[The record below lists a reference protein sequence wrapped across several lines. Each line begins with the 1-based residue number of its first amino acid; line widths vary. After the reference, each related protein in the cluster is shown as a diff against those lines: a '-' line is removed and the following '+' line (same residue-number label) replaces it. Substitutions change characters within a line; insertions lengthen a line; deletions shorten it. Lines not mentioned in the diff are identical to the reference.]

1 MKPVGFSATPN
12 LVLRL
17 PMWRSRL
24 MLFILFFLFMLLLA
38 RAFWIQGPGNAFY
51 EAKAVRGTQRELE
64 LPASRGKILD
74 RNGQVIATSLEAKSV
89 IAYNDTVPDDLSAEK
104 IRKLAQ
110 LLQIGEADLRKK
122 LKEERKQVFL
132 KRQVDPE
139 IAQQIK
145 RLEIP
150 GIGLNNEY
158 RRFYPE
164 GEAMA
169 HVVGFTNV
177 EDRGQEGMEL
187 SHEAELAGHPGQRR
201 VVVDRLGRV
210 VEDVAITQLP
220 RNGKDLQLSID
231 SKIQYL
237 AYNAVK
243 NAVEEHHAKAGGAVV
258 LDTQTGEIL
267 ALANWP
273 SYNPNDRSKLNG
285 EQLRNRV
292 LTDTFEPGST
302 MKPFTVSIALEK
314 GAVTPNTPMAI
325 GASYLIGPKPIT
337 DTHPY
342 GVLTVAQIIQKSSN
356 IGTAKLAMQMQSKE
370 MWDMYTA
377 VGFGQAPKIGF
388 PGAVAGTLHPYKKW
402 MPTDQARIAF
412 GYGIAAS
419 LFQVAHAYTIFARDG
434 ELVPLTIE
442 RSPEFKQGTRVIS
455 AKTAIEMRSM
465 LESVTEPGG
474 TAVKAHSDGF
484 RVGGKTGTAH
494 KVSGKGYSSN
504 KYRAYFSGIAPI
516 SAPRIVV
523 AVMIDEPTGGSHY
536 GGDVAAPVFS
546 TIVSETLQ
554 TMNIVPDTNVKQM
567 VMRDEVAPT
576 EAHGDNLLQ
585 IHKVVLKR

>member
-1 MKPVGFSATPN
+1 MRRVGFSTTPN

-24 MLFILFFLFMLLLA
+24 MLFLLFFVFMMLLL
-38 RAFWIQGPGNAFY
+38 RAFWIQGPGNEFY
-51 EAKAVRGTQRELE
+51 EAKGVRGTQRELE

-89 IAYNDTVPDDLSAEK
+89 IAYNDTVPDDLSADK
-104 IRKLAQ
+104 VKKLAS
-110 LLQIGEADLRKK
+110 LLKMSEAELRKK

-132 KRQVDPE
+132 KRQVEPA

-145 RLEIP
+145 QLEIP

-187 SHEAELAGHPGQRR
+187 SREKELAGHPGQRR

-210 VEDVAITQLP
+210 VEEMAILQLP
-220 RNGKDLQLSID
+220 QNGKDLNLSID

-243 NAVEEHHAKAGGAVV
+243 DAVEKHHAKAGGAVV

-267 ALANWP
+267 ALANYP
-273 SYNPNDRSKLNG
+273 SYNPNDRKYLTG

-302 MKPFTVSIALEK
+302 MKPLTVSIALEK
-314 GAVTPNTPMAI
+314 GVVKPETNMVI
-325 GASYLIGPKPIT
+325 GAKYLIGPKPIT

-342 GVLTVAQIIQKSSN
+342 GNLTVGEIIQKSSN
-356 IGTAKLAMQMQSKE
+356 IGTAKIAMNNLSPEE
-370 MWDMYTA
+370 MWDFYTA
-377 VGFGQAPKIGF
+377 VGFGQSPKIGF
-388 PGAVAGTLHPYKKW
+388 PGAVAGTVHPFKKW

-412 GYGIAAS
+412 GYGISAS
-419 LFQVAHAYTIFARDG
+419 LFQVAQAYTVFARDG

-442 RSPEFKQGTRVIS
+442 RSPNFKPGTRVLS
-455 AKTAIEMRSM
+455 AKTAIEMRTM
-465 LESVTEPGG
+465 LETVTEPGG
-474 TAVKAHSDGF
+474 TAIKAQAEGF

-494 KVSGKGYSSN
+494 KLVGKGYGN
-504 KYRAYFSGIAPI
+504 KYRAYFAGLAPI

-523 AVMIDEPTGGSHY
+523 AVMIDEPTVGGHY
-536 GGDVAAPVFS
+536 GGEVAAPVFS
-546 TIVSETLQ
+546 TIVSETLN
-554 TMNIVPDTNVKQM
+554 TLNVLPDNKVKQM
-567 VMRDEVAPT
+567 V
-576 EAHGDNLLQ
+576 LQ
-585 IHKVVLKR
+585 DRSPEETRTANVQTQQVVLKR

>member
-1 MKPVGFSATPN
+1 MRPVGFSTTPN

-24 MLFILFFLFMLLLA
+24 MLFLLFFVFMLLLI

-51 EAKAVRGTQRELE
+51 EAKGVRGTQRELE

-89 IAYNDTVPDDLSAEK
+89 IAYNDTVPDDLAADK
-104 IRKLAQ
+104 VRKLAS
-110 LLQIGEADLRKK
+110 LLQMSEADLRKK

-139 IAQQIK
+139 VAQQIK
-145 RLEIP
+145 QLEIP

-187 SHEAELAGHPGQRR
+187 SREKDLAGHAGQRR
-201 VVVDRLGRV
+201 VVIDRLGRV
-210 VEDVAITQLP
+210 VEEIGIEQLP
-220 RNGKDLQLSID
+220 QNGKDLQLSVD
-231 SKIQYL
+231 SKIQYI

-243 NAVEEHHAKAGGAVV
+243 SAVEDHHAKAGGAVV

-267 ALANWP
+267 ALANYP
-273 SYNPNDRSKLNG
+273 SYNPNDRRNLNG

-292 LTDTFEPGST
+292 LTDMFEPGST
-302 MKPFTVSIALEK
+302 IKPFTVSAALEK
-314 GAVTPNTPMAI
+314 GVINPNTVLPI
-325 GASYLIGPKPIT
+325 GSSYLVGKKPIT
-337 DTHPY
+337 DTHPN
-342 GVLTVAQIIQKSSN
+342 GSLSVAQIIQKSSN
-356 IGTAKLAMQMQSKE
+356 IGAAKIAMNYLSPEE
-370 MWDMYTA
+370 MWDMYSA

-388 PGAVAGTLHPYKKW
+388 PGAVRGTLHPYKKW
-402 MPTDQARIAF
+402 VASDQARIAF
-412 GYGIAAS
+412 GYGLSGS
-419 LFQVAHAYTIFARDG
+419 LFQVARAYTIFARDG

-442 RSPEFKQGTRVIS
+442 RSPDFKPGTRVIS
-455 AKTAIEMRSM
+455 AKTAQEMRQM
-465 LESVTEPGG
+465 LETVTQPGG
-474 TAVKAHSDGF
+474 TAVKAQADGY

-494 KVSGKGYSSN
+494 KLVGKGYGN
-504 KYRAYFSGIAPI
+504 KYLAYFAGIAPI
-516 SAPRIVV
+516 SSPRISV
-523 AVMIDEPTGGSHY
+523 AVMIDEPTGGSYY

-546 TIVSETLQ
+546 TIVSETLR
-554 TMNIVPDTNVKQM
+554 TLNVLPDSSVKQATL
-567 VMRDEVAPT
+567 VDTGAADTPVAS
-576 EAHGDNLLQ
+576 AK
-585 IHKVVLKR
+585 IHHVVSKK

>member
-1 MKPVGFSATPN
+1 MRPVGFSTTPN

-24 MLFILFFLFMLLLA
+24 MLFLLFFVFMMLLL

-51 EAKAVRGTQRELE
+51 EAKGVRGTQRELE

-89 IAYNDTVPDDLSAEK
+89 IAYNDTVPDDLAADK
-104 IRKLAQ
+104 VQKLAS
-110 LLQIGEADLRKK
+110 LLQISEVELRKK

-132 KRQVDPE
+132 KRQVNPDV
-139 IAQQIK
+139 AQQIK
-145 RLEIP
+145 QLEIP
-150 GIGLNNEY
+150 GIDLNNEY

-177 EDRGQEGMEL
+177 NDKGQEGMEL
-187 SHEAELAGHPGQRR
+187 SREKDLAAHPGQRR

-210 VEDVAITQLP
+210 VEDVAIEQLP
-220 RNGKDLQLSID
+220 QNGKDLQLSID
-231 SKIQYL
+231 SKIQFL

-243 NAVEEHHAKAGGAVV
+243 SAVEEHHAKAGGAVV

-267 ALANWP
+267 ALANYP
-273 SYNPNDRSKLNG
+273 SYNPNDRRNLSG

-302 MKPFTVSIALEK
+302 IKPFTISIALEK
-314 GAVTPNTPMAI
+314 GAVAPNTNMVI
-325 GASYLIGPKPIT
+325 GAKYLVGPKPIT

-342 GVLTVAQIIQKSSN
+342 TNLTVAEVIQKSSN
-356 IGTAKLAMQMQSKE
+356 IGTAKIAMNNLSSEE
-370 MWDMYTA
+370 MWDFYTA
-377 VGFGQAPKIGF
+377 VGLGQSPSIGF
-388 PGAVAGTLHPYKKW
+388 PGAVAGTVHPFKKW

-412 GYGIAAS
+412 GYGISAS
-419 LFQVAHAYTIFARDG
+419 LFQVARAYTVFARDG

-442 RSPEFKQGTRVIS
+442 RSPEFKPGTRVLS
-455 AKTAIEMRSM
+455 AKTAIEMREM
-465 LESVTEPGG
+465 LETVTQPGG
-474 TAVKAHSDGF
+474 TAVKAQADGY

-494 KVSGKGYSSN
+494 KLVGKGYGNS
-504 KYRAYFSGIAPI
+504 YRAYFAGLAPI

-546 TIVSETLQ
+546 TIVGETLR
-554 TMNIVPDTNVKQM
+554 TLNVLPDSKVKQM
-567 VMRDEVAPT
+567 ALEERSPT
-576 EAHGDNLLQ
+576 EIRTANAQTQHMA
-585 IHKVVLKR
+585 LKR

>member
-1 MKPVGFSATPN
+1 MRPVGFSTTPN

-24 MLFILFFLFMLLLA
+24 MLFLLFFVFMLLLI

-51 EAKAVRGTQRELE
+51 EAKGVRGTQRELE

-104 IRKLAQ
+104 VKALAN
-110 LLQIGEADLRKK
+110 LLQISETELRKK
-122 LKEERKQVFL
+122 LKEERKQIFL
-132 KRQVDPE
+132 KRQVDPVV
-139 IAQQIK
+139 AQKIK
-145 RLEIP
+145 QLEIP

-187 SHEAELAGHPGQRR
+187 SREKELAGHPGQRR

-210 VEDVAITQLP
+210 VEEMAILQLP
-220 RNGKDLQLSID
+220 QNGKDLSLSID
-231 SKIQYL
+231 SKIQFL

-243 NAVEEHHAKAGGAVV
+243 SAVEKHQAKAGGAVV

-267 ALANWP
+267 ALANYP
-273 SYNPNDRSKLNG
+273 SYNPNDRKYLTG
-285 EQLRNRV
+285 EQLRNRI

-302 MKPFTVSIALEK
+302 MKPFTVSLALEK
-314 GAVTPNTPMAI
+314 GQVQPNTQMVI
-325 GASYLIGPKPIT
+325 GAQYLIGPKPIT
-337 DTHPY
+337 DAHPY
-342 GVLTVAQIIQKSSN
+342 STLTVAQIIQKSSN
-356 IGTAKLAMQMQSKE
+356 IGTAKLAMNTSPQE
-370 MWDMYTA
+370 MWDLYTA
-377 VGFGQAPKIGF
+377 AGFGQAPKIGF

-402 MPTDQARIAF
+402 VPSDQARIAF
-412 GYGIAAS
+412 GYGISSS
-419 LFQVAHAYTIFARDG
+419 LFQLARAYTIFARDG

-442 RSPEFKQGTRVIS
+442 RSPEFKPGTPVIS

-465 LESVTEPGG
+465 LETVTEPGG
-474 TAVKAHSDGF
+474 TALKAQAEGF

-494 KVSGKGYSSN
+494 KLVGKGYGN
-504 KYRAYFSGIAPI
+504 KYRAYFAGLAPI

-523 AVMIDEPTGGSHY
+523 AVMIDEPTKGGHY
-536 GGDVAAPVFS
+536 GGEVAAPVFS
-546 TIVSETLQ
+546 TIVSETLH
-554 TMNIVPDTNVKQM
+554 TLNVLPDAKVKQM
-567 VMRDEVAPT
+567 V
-576 EAHGDNLLQ
+576 LQ
-585 IHKVVLKR
+585 DKTPEEIRTANAQAQHVILKR

>member
-1 MKPVGFSATPN
+1 
-12 LVLRL
+12 
-17 PMWRSRL
+17 L
-24 MLFILFFLFMLLLA
+24 MLFLLFFVFMLLLI

-51 EAKAVRGTQRELE
+51 EAKGVRGTQRELE

-104 IRKLAQ
+104 VKALAN
-110 LLQIGEADLRKK
+110 LLQISEAELRKK
-122 LKEERKQVFL
+122 LKEERKQIFL
-132 KRQVDPE
+132 KRQVDPAV
-139 IAQQIK
+139 AQKIK
-145 RLEIP
+145 QLEIP

-187 SHEAELAGHPGQRR
+187 SREKELAGHPGQRR

-210 VEDVAITQLP
+210 VEEMAILQLP
-220 RNGKDLQLSID
+220 QNGKDLSLSID

-243 NAVEEHHAKAGGAVV
+243 SAVEKHQAKAGGAVV

-267 ALANWP
+267 ALANYP
-273 SYNPNDRSKLNG
+273 SYNPNDRKYLTG

-302 MKPFTVSIALEK
+302 MKPFTVSLALEK
-314 GAVTPNTPMAI
+314 GQVQPNTQMVI
-325 GASYLIGPKPIT
+325 GAKYLIGPKPIT

-342 GVLTVAQIIQKSSN
+342 GTLTVAQVIQKSSN
-356 IGTAKLAMQMQSKE
+356 IGTAKLAMNTSPQE
-370 MWDMYTA
+370 LWDLYTA
-377 VGFGQAPKIGF
+377 AGFGQAPKIGF

-402 MPTDQARIAF
+402 VPSDQARIAF
-412 GYGIAAS
+412 GYGISSS
-419 LFQVAHAYTIFARDG
+419 LFQLARAYTIFARDG

-442 RSPEFKQGTRVIS
+442 RSPEFKPGTPVIS

-465 LESVTEPGG
+465 LETVTEPGG
-474 TAVKAHSDGF
+474 TALKAQAEGF

-494 KVSGKGYSSN
+494 KLVGKGYGN
-504 KYRAYFSGIAPI
+504 KYRAYFAGLAPI

-523 AVMIDEPTGGSHY
+523 AVMIDEPTKGGHY
-536 GGDVAAPVFS
+536 GGEVAAPVFS
-546 TIVSETLQ
+546 TIVSETLH
-554 TMNIVPDTNVKQM
+554 TLNVLPDAKVRQM
-567 VMRDEVAPT
+567 VLQDKAPEEIRAANVQT
-576 EAHGDNLLQ
+576 QH
-585 IHKVVLKR
+585 VVLKR

>member
-1 MKPVGFSATPN
+1 MRTVGFSTTPN

-24 MLFILFFLFMLLLA
+24 MLFLLFVVFTLLLI

-89 IAYNDTVPDDLSAEK
+89 IAYNDTVPDDLVAEK
-104 IRKLAQ
+104 VQKLAS
-110 LLQIGEADLRKK
+110 LLQMSEYDLRKK

-132 KRQVDPE
+132 KRQVNPDV
-139 IAQQIK
+139 AQQIK
-145 RLEIP
+145 KLEIP

-187 SHEAELAGHPGQRR
+187 SREKDLAGHPGQRR

-210 VEDVAITQLP
+210 VEDVAIEQFP
-220 RNGKDLQLSID
+220 QNGKDLQLSID

-243 NAVEEHHAKAGGAVV
+243 SAVLEHHAKAGGAVV

-267 ALANWP
+267 ALANYP
-273 SYNPNDRSKLNG
+273 SYNPNDRRNLSG

-302 MKPFTVSIALEK
+302 IKPLTISAALEK
-314 GAVTPNTPMAI
+314 GAVTPNTNMVI
-325 GASYLIGPKPIT
+325 GAKYLVGPKPIT

-342 GVLTVAQIIQKSSN
+342 SNLSVAEIIQKSSN
-356 IGTAKLAMQMQSKE
+356 IGTAKIAMNYLSSEE
-370 MWDMYTA
+370 MWEMYTA
-377 VGFGQAPKIGF
+377 VGFGQSPKIGF
-388 PGAVAGTLHPYKKW
+388 PGAVAGTVHPFKKW

-412 GYGIAAS
+412 GYGISAS
-419 LFQVAHAYTIFARDG
+419 LFQVARAYTIFARDG
-434 ELVPLTIE
+434 DLVPLTIE
-442 RSPEFKQGTRVIS
+442 RSPEFKSGTKVIS
-455 AKTAIEMRSM
+455 AKTATEMRSM
-465 LESVTEPGG
+465 LETVTEPGG
-474 TAVKAHSDGF
+474 TAVKAQADGY

-494 KVSGKGYSSN
+494 KLVGKGYGNS
-504 KYRAYFSGIAPI
+504 YRAYFAGIAPI

-546 TIVSETLQ
+546 TIVSETLR
-554 TMNIVPDTNVKQM
+554 TLNVIPDTKIKQM
-567 VMRDEVAPT
+567 V
-576 EAHGDNLLQ
+576 LQ
-585 IHKVVLKR
+585 DQPSADMHIAGRHAQPMVLKR

>member
-1 MKPVGFSATPN
+1 MRPVGFSTTPN

-24 MLFILFFLFMLLLA
+24 MLFLLFFVFMLLLL

-51 EAKAVRGTQRELE
+51 EAKGVRGTQRELE

-74 RNGQVIATSLEAKSV
+74 RNGQVIATSLEAKSI
-89 IAYNDTVPDDLSAEK
+89 IAYNDTVPDDLAADK
-104 IRKLAQ
+104 IHKLAN
-110 LLQIGEADLRKK
+110 LLQISEAELRKK
-122 LKEERKQVFL
+122 LKDERKQIFL

-139 IAQQIK
+139 VAQQIK
-145 RLEIP
+145 QLEIP
-150 GIGLNNEY
+150 GIGQNNEY

-177 EDRGQEGMEL
+177 NDKGQEGMEL
-187 SHEAELAGHPGQRR
+187 SREKDLAAHPGQRR

-210 VEDVAITQLP
+210 VEDVAIEQLP
-220 RNGKDLQLSID
+220 QNGKDLQLSID
-231 SKIQYL
+231 SKIQFL

-243 NAVEEHHAKAGGAVV
+243 NAVEQHHAKAGGAVV

-267 ALANWP
+267 ALANYP
-273 SYNPNDRSKLNG
+273 SYNPNDRKNLSG

-302 MKPFTVSIALEK
+302 MKPLTVSIALEK
-314 GAVTPNTPMAI
+314 GSVTPNQNMAI
-325 GASYLIGPKPIT
+325 GASYLVGPKPIT

-342 GVLTVAQIIQKSSN
+342 GNLTVAQVIQKSSN
-356 IGTAKLAMQMQSKE
+356 IGTAKIAMNNLSPEE
-370 MWDMYTA
+370 MWDFYTA
-377 VGFGQAPKIGF
+377 VGLGQSPKIGF
-388 PGAVAGTLHPYKKW
+388 PGAVAGTVHPFKKW

-412 GYGIAAS
+412 GYGISAS
-419 LFQVAHAYTIFARDG
+419 LFQVARAYTVFARDG

-442 RSPEFKQGTRVIS
+442 RSPEAKPGTRVLS
-455 AKTAIEMRSM
+455 AKTAIEMREM
-465 LESVTEPGG
+465 LETVTEPGG
-474 TAVKAHSDGF
+474 TAIKAQAEGY

-494 KVSGKGYSSN
+494 KLVGKGYGN
-504 KYRAYFSGIAPI
+504 KYRAYFVGLAPI
-516 SAPRIVV
+516 STPRIVV

-546 TIVSETLQ
+546 TIVGETLR
-554 TMNIVPDTNVKQM
+554 TLSVLPDSKVKQM
-567 VMRDEVAPT
+567 AGDEKKPVEVRA
-576 EAHGDNLLQ
+576 AHVQ
-585 IHKVVLKR
+585 TQHAVLKR

>member
-1 MKPVGFSATPN
+1 MRPVGFSTTPN

-24 MLFILFFLFMLLLA
+24 MLFLLFFVFMLLLL

-74 RNGQVIATSLEAKSV
+74 RNGNVIATSLEAKSV

-104 IRKLAQ
+104 IRQLAS
-110 LLQIGEADLRKK
+110 LLQMNESDLRRK

-132 KRQVDPE
+132 KRQVDPAV
-139 IAQQIK
+139 AQQIK
-145 RLEIP
+145 QLEIP

-187 SHEAELAGHPGQRR
+187 SHEKELAAHPGQRR
-201 VVVDRLGRV
+201 VVVDRLGRI
-210 VEDVAITQLP
+210 VEDVAIEQEP
-220 RNGKDLQLSID
+220 QNGKDLQLSID

-267 ALANWP
+267 ALANYP
-273 SYNPNDRSKLNG
+273 SYNPNDRRNLTG

-302 MKPFTVSIALEK
+302 MKPFTISTALEK
-314 GAVTPNTPMAI
+314 GAITPNTNMVI

-342 GVLTVAQIIQKSSN
+342 GNLTVSQVIQKSSN
-356 IGTAKLAMQMQSKE
+356 IGTAKIAMNNLSPEE
-370 MWDMYTA
+370 MWNMYSA

-388 PGAVAGTLHPYKKW
+388 PGSVSGTLHPYQKW
-402 MPTDQARIAF
+402 GASDQARIAF
-412 GYGIAAS
+412 GYGISAS
-419 LFQVAHAYTIFARDG
+419 LFQVARAYTIFARDG

-442 RSPEFKQGTRVIS
+442 RSPEFKPGVRVIS

-465 LESVTEPGG
+465 LETVTEPGG
-474 TAVKAHSDGF
+474 TAVKAQADGY

-494 KVSGKGYSSN
+494 KLVGKGYGNS
-504 KYRAYFSGIAPI
+504 YRAYFSGIAPI

-546 TIVSETLQ
+546 TIVSETLR
-554 TMNIVPDTNVKQM
+554 TLNVLPDANIKQM
-567 VMRDEVAPT
+567 VSDDVKRSPENQVTGLKA
-576 EAHGDNLLQ
+576 Q
-585 IHKVVLKR
+585 QVVLKR

>member
-1 MKPVGFSATPN
+1 MRPVRFSTTPN

-24 MLFILFFLFMLLLA
+24 MLFLLFFVFMLLLL
-38 RAFWIQGPGNAFY
+38 RAFWIQGPGNEFY
-51 EAKAVRGTQRELE
+51 EAKGVRGTQRELE

-89 IAYNDTVPDDLSAEK
+89 IAYNDTVPDDLSADK
-104 IRKLAQ
+104 VKKLAS
-110 LLQIGEADLRKK
+110 LLKMSEAELRKK

-132 KRQVDPE
+132 KRQVEPA

-145 RLEIP
+145 QLEIP

-187 SHEAELAGHPGQRR
+187 SREKELAGHPGQRR

-210 VEDVAITQLP
+210 VEEMAILQLP
-220 RNGKDLQLSID
+220 QNGKDLNLSID

-243 NAVEEHHAKAGGAVV
+243 DAVEKHHAKAGGAVV

-267 ALANWP
+267 ALANYP
-273 SYNPNDRSKLNG
+273 SYNPNDRKNLTG

-302 MKPFTVSIALEK
+302 MKPLTVAIALEK
-314 GAVTPNTPMAI
+314 GSVKPETNMVI
-325 GASYLIGPKPIT
+325 GAKYLVGPKPIT

-342 GVLTVAQIIQKSSN
+342 GNLTVSEIIQKSSN
-356 IGTAKLAMQMQSKE
+356 IGTAKIAMNSLSSEE
-370 MWDMYTA
+370 MWDFYTA
-377 VGFGQAPKIGF
+377 VGLGQTPKIGF
-388 PGAVAGTLHPYKKW
+388 PGAVGGTVHPFKKW

-412 GYGIAAS
+412 GYGISVS
-419 LFQVAHAYTIFARDG
+419 LFQVARAYTVFARDG

-442 RSPEFKQGTRVIS
+442 RSPNFKPGTRVLS
-455 AKTAIEMRSM
+455 AKTAIEMRTM
-465 LESVTEPGG
+465 LETVTEPGG
-474 TAVKAHSDGF
+474 TAIKAQAEGF

-494 KVSGKGYSSN
+494 KLVGKGYGN
-504 KYRAYFSGIAPI
+504 KYRAYFAGLAPI

-523 AVMIDEPTGGSHY
+523 AVMIDEPTNGSHY

-546 TIVSETLQ
+546 TIVSETLN
-554 TMNIVPDTNVKQM
+554 TLNVLPDNKVKQM
-567 VMRDEVAPT
+567 VLQDKSPEEIRTA
-576 EAHGDNLLQ
+576 NLQ
-585 IHKVVLKR
+585 TQQVILKR

>member
-1 MKPVGFSATPN
+1 
-12 LVLRL
+12 
-17 PMWRSRL
+17 
-24 MLFILFFLFMLLLA
+24 MLFLLFFVFMLLLI

-51 EAKAVRGTQRELE
+51 EAKGVRGTQRELE

-104 IRKLAQ
+104 VKALAN
-110 LLQIGEADLRKK
+110 LLQISEAELRKK
-122 LKEERKQVFL
+122 LKEERKQIFL
-132 KRQVDPE
+132 KRQVDPAV
-139 IAQQIK
+139 AQKIK
-145 RLEIP
+145 QLEIP

-187 SHEAELAGHPGQRR
+187 SREKELAGHPGQRR

-210 VEDVAITQLP
+210 VEEMAILQLP
-220 RNGKDLQLSID
+220 QNGKDLSLSID
-231 SKIQYL
+231 SKIQFL

-243 NAVEEHHAKAGGAVV
+243 SAVEKHQAKAGGAVV

-267 ALANWP
+267 ALANYP
-273 SYNPNDRSKLNG
+273 SYNPNDRKYLTG

-302 MKPFTVSIALEK
+302 MKPFTVSLALEK
-314 GAVTPNTPMAI
+314 GQVQPNTQMVI
-325 GASYLIGPKPIT
+325 GAKYLIGPKPIT
-337 DTHPY
+337 DTHTY
-342 GVLTVAQIIQKSSN
+342 GTLTVAQVIQKSSN
-356 IGTAKLAMQMQSKE
+356 IGTAKLAMNTSPQE
-370 MWDMYTA
+370 MWDLYTA
-377 VGFGQAPKIGF
+377 AGFGQAPKIGF

-402 MPTDQARIAF
+402 VPSDQARIAF
-412 GYGIAAS
+412 GYGISSS
-419 LFQVAHAYTIFARDG
+419 LFQLARAYTIFARDG

-442 RSPEFKQGTRVIS
+442 RSPEFKLGTPVIS

-465 LESVTEPGG
+465 LETVTEPGG
-474 TAVKAHSDGF
+474 TALKAQAEGF
-484 RVGGKTGTAH
+484 RVGGKTGTSH
-494 KVSGKGYSSN
+494 KLVGKVYGN
-504 KYRAYFSGIAPI
+504 KYRAYFAGLAPI

-523 AVMIDEPTGGSHY
+523 AVMIDEPTKGGHY
-536 GGDVAAPVFS
+536 GGEVAAPVFS
-546 TIVSETLQ
+546 TIVSETLH
-554 TMNIVPDTNVKQM
+554 TLNVLPDAKVKQM
-567 VMRDEVAPT
+567 V
-576 EAHGDNLLQ
+576 LQ
-585 IHKVVLKR
+585 DKTPEEIRTANVQAQHAVLKR

>member
-1 MKPVGFSATPN
+1 MRTVGFSTTPN

-24 MLFILFFLFMLLLA
+24 MLFLLFFVFMLLLL

-51 EAKAVRGTQRELE
+51 EAKGVRGTQRELE

-89 IAYNDTVPDDLSAEK
+89 IAYNDTVPDDLAADK
-104 IRKLAQ
+104 VKKLAG
-110 LLQIGEADLRKK
+110 LLQISEAELRKK
-122 LKEERKQVFL
+122 LKDDRKQVFL

-139 IAQQIK
+139 IALQIK
-145 RLEIP
+145 QLEIP

-177 EDRGQEGMEL
+177 EDKGQEGMEL
-187 SHEAELAGHPGQRR
+187 SRERELAAHPGQRR
-201 VVVDRLGRV
+201 VVIDRLGRV
-210 VEDVAITQLP
+210 VEDIAIEQLP
-220 RNGKDLQLSID
+220 QNGKDLQLSID

-243 NAVEEHHAKAGGAVV
+243 SAVEQHHAKAGGAVV

-267 ALANWP
+267 ALANYP
-273 SYNPNDRSKLNG
+273 SYNPNDRRNLSG

-302 MKPFTVSIALEK
+302 MKPLTISIALEK
-314 GAVTPNTPMAI
+314 GVVKPNTNMVI
-325 GASYLIGPKPIT
+325 GAKYLVGPKPIT
-337 DTHPY
+337 DSHPFAN
-342 GVLTVAQIIQKSSN
+342 LTVSQVIQKSSN
-356 IGTAKLAMQMQSKE
+356 IGTAKIALNNLSAEE
-370 MWDMYTA
+370 MWDFYTS
-377 VGFGQAPKIGF
+377 VGLGQAPKIGF
-388 PGAVAGTLHPYKKW
+388 PGAVAGTVHPFKKW
-402 MPTDQARIAF
+402 VPTDQARIAF
-412 GYGIAAS
+412 GYGISAS
-419 LFQVAHAYTIFARDG
+419 LFQVARAYTIFARDG
-434 ELVPLTIE
+434 ELIPLTIE
-442 RSPEFKQGTRVIS
+442 RSPGVKNGTQVLS
-455 AKTAIEMRSM
+455 AKTAIEMREM
-465 LESVTEPGG
+465 METVTETGG
-474 TAVKAHSDGF
+474 TAVKAQTEGY

-494 KVSGKGYSSN
+494 KLVGKGYGNS
-504 KYRAYFSGIAPI
+504 YRAYFAGLAPI

-546 TIVSETLQ
+546 TIVGETLRAL
-554 TMNIVPDTNVKQM
+554 NVAPDTRPNLMALDDKSSTEVRTANVQ
-567 VMRDEVAPT
+567 T
-576 EAHGDNLLQ
+576 QH
-585 IHKVVLKR
+585 VVLKR

>member
-1 MKPVGFSATPN
+1 MRPVGFSTSPN

-17 PMWRSRL
+17 PMWRSRM
-24 MLFILFFLFMLLLA
+24 MLFLLFFVFMLLLI

-51 EAKAVRGTQRELE
+51 EAKGVRGTQRELE

-104 IRKLAQ
+104 VKSLAN
-110 LLQIGEADLRKK
+110 LLQISESELRKK
-122 LKEERKQVFL
+122 LKEERKQIFL

-139 IAQQIK
+139 VAQKIK
-145 RLEIP
+145 QLEIP

-187 SHEAELAGHPGQRR
+187 SREKELAGHPGQRR

-210 VEDVAITQLP
+210 VEEMAILQLP
-220 RNGKDLQLSID
+220 QNGKDLNLSID
-231 SKIQYL
+231 SKIQFL

-243 NAVEEHHAKAGGAVV
+243 NAVEQHHAKAGGAVV

-267 ALANWP
+267 ALANYP
-273 SYNPNDRSKLNG
+273 SYNPNDRKYLTG

-292 LTDTFEPGST
+292 LTDSFEPGST
-302 MKPFTVSIALEK
+302 MKPFTVSLALEK
-314 GAVTPNTPMAI
+314 GQVQPNTQMVI
-325 GASYLIGPKPIT
+325 GAKYLIGPKPIT

-356 IGTAKLAMQMQSKE
+356 IGTAKLAMNTSPQE
-370 MWDMYTA
+370 MWDLYTA
-377 VGFGQAPKIGF
+377 AGFGQAPKIGF
-388 PGAVAGTLHPYKKW
+388 PGAVSGTLHPYKKW
-402 MPTDQARIAF
+402 VPSDQARIAF
-412 GYGIAAS
+412 GYGVSTS
-419 LFQVAHAYTIFARDG
+419 LFQLARAYTIFARDG

-442 RSPEFKQGTRVIS
+442 RSPEFKPGTSVIS
-455 AKTAIEMRSM
+455 AKTAIEMRGM
-465 LESVTEPGG
+465 LETVTEPGG
-474 TAVKAHSDGF
+474 TAIKAQAEGF

-494 KVSGKGYSSN
+494 KLVGKGYGN
-504 KYRAYFSGIAPI
+504 KYRAYFAGLAPI

-546 TIVSETLQ
+546 TIVSETLH
-554 TMNIVPDTNVKQM
+554 TLNVLPDAKVKQM
-567 VMRDEVAPT
+567 VLHDKTPEEIRTANVQT
-576 EAHGDNLLQ
+576 QH
-585 IHKVVLKR
+585 VVLKR

>member
-1 MKPVGFSATPN
+1 MRPVGFSTSPN

-24 MLFILFFLFMLLLA
+24 MLFLLFFVFMLLLI

-51 EAKAVRGTQRELE
+51 EAKGVRGTQRELE

-104 IRKLAQ
+104 VKSLAN
-110 LLQIGEADLRKK
+110 LLQISESELRKK
-122 LKEERKQVFL
+122 LKEERKQIFL
-132 KRQVDPE
+132 KPQVDPAV
-139 IAQQIK
+139 AQQIK
-145 RLEIP
+145 QLEIP

-177 EDRGQEGMEL
+177 NDKGQEGMEL
-187 SHEAELAGHPGQRR
+187 SREKELAGHPGQRR

-210 VEDVAITQLP
+210 VEEMAILQLP
-220 RNGKDLQLSID
+220 QNGKDLNLSID
-231 SKIQYL
+231 SKIQFL

-243 NAVEEHHAKAGGAVV
+243 NAVEQHHAKAGGAVV

-267 ALANWP
+267 ALANYP
-273 SYNPNDRSKLNG
+273 SYNPNDRKYLTG

-302 MKPFTVSIALEK
+302 MKPFTVSLALEK
-314 GAVTPNTPMAI
+314 GQVQPNTQMVI
-325 GASYLIGPKPIT
+325 GAKYLIGPKPIT

-356 IGTAKLAMQMQSKE
+356 IGTAKLAMNTSPQE
-370 MWDMYTA
+370 MWELYTA
-377 VGFGQAPKIGF
+377 AGFGQVPKIGF
-388 PGAVAGTLHPYKKW
+388 PGAVSGTLHPYKKW
-402 MPTDQARIAF
+402 VPSDQARIAF
-412 GYGIAAS
+412 GYGISAS
-419 LFQVAHAYTIFARDG
+419 LFQLARAYTIFARDG

-442 RSPEFKQGTRVIS
+442 RSPEVKAGTPVIS

-465 LESVTEPGG
+465 LETVTEPGG
-474 TAVKAHSDGF
+474 TAIKAQAEGF

-494 KVSGKGYSSN
+494 KLVGKGYGN
-504 KYRAYFSGIAPI
+504 KYRAYFAGLAPI

-546 TIVSETLQ
+546 TIVSETLH
-554 TMNIVPDTNVKQM
+554 TLNVLPDSKVKQM
-567 VMRDEVAPT
+567 VLQDKTPEEVRTANVQT
-576 EAHGDNLLQ
+576 QH
-585 IHKVVLKR
+585 VVLKR

>member
-1 MKPVGFSATPN
+1 MRPVGFSTTPN

-24 MLFILFFLFMLLLA
+24 MLFLLFFVFMLLLI

-51 EAKAVRGTQRELE
+51 EAKGVRGTQRELE

-74 RNGQVIATSLEAKSV
+74 RNGPVIATSLEAKSV
-89 IAYNDTVPDDLSAEK
+89 IAYNDTVPDDLSPEK
-104 IRKLAQ
+104 VKALAN
-110 LLQIGEADLRKK
+110 LLQISETELRKK
-122 LKEERKQVFL
+122 LKEERKQIFL
-132 KRQVDPE
+132 KRQVDPAV
-139 IAQQIK
+139 AQKIK
-145 RLEIP
+145 QLEIP

-187 SHEAELAGHPGQRR
+187 SREKELAGHPGQRR

-210 VEDVAITQLP
+210 VEEMAILQLP
-220 RNGKDLQLSID
+220 QNGKDLSLSID
-231 SKIQYL
+231 SKIQFL

-243 NAVEEHHAKAGGAVV
+243 SAVEKHQAKAGGAVV

-267 ALANWP
+267 ALANYP
-273 SYNPNDRSKLNG
+273 SYNPNDRKYLTG

-302 MKPFTVSIALEK
+302 MKPFTVSLALEK
-314 GAVTPNTPMAI
+314 GQVQPNTQMVI
-325 GASYLIGPKPIT
+325 GAKYLIGPKPIT

-342 GVLTVAQIIQKSSN
+342 GTLTIAQIIQKSSN
-356 IGTAKLAMQMQSKE
+356 IGTAKLAMNTSPQE
-370 MWDMYTA
+370 MWDLYTA
-377 VGFGQAPKIGF
+377 AGFGQAPKIGF

-402 MPTDQARIAF
+402 VPSDQARIAF
-412 GYGIAAS
+412 GYGISSS
-419 LFQVAHAYTIFARDG
+419 LFQLARAYTIFARDG

-442 RSPEFKQGTRVIS
+442 RSPEFKPGTPVIS

-465 LESVTEPGG
+465 LETVTEPGG
-474 TAVKAHSDGF
+474 TALKAQAEGF
-484 RVGGKTGTAH
+484 RVGGKTGTSH
-494 KVSGKGYSSN
+494 KLVGKVYGN
-504 KYRAYFSGIAPI
+504 KYRAYFAGLAPI

-523 AVMIDEPTGGSHY
+523 AVMIDEPTKGGHY
-536 GGDVAAPVFS
+536 GGEVAAPVFS
-546 TIVSETLQ
+546 TIVSETLH
-554 TMNIVPDTNVKQM
+554 TLNVLPDAKVRQM
-567 VMRDEVAPT
+567 VLQDKAPEEIRAANVQT
-576 EAHGDNLLQ
+576 QH
-585 IHKVVLKR
+585 VVLKR

>member
-1 MKPVGFSATPN
+1 MRPLGFSTTPN

-24 MLFILFFLFMLLLA
+24 MLFLLFFVFMLLLI

-51 EAKAVRGTQRELE
+51 EAKGVRGTQRELE

-89 IAYNDTVPDDLSAEK
+89 IAYNDTVPDDLSAQK
-104 IRKLAQ
+104 VKSLAN
-110 LLQIGEADLRKK
+110 LLQISEAELRKK
-122 LKEERKQVFL
+122 LKEERKQIFL
-132 KRQVDPE
+132 KRQVDPAV
-139 IAQQIK
+139 AQQIK
-145 RLEIP
+145 QLEIP

-187 SHEAELAGHPGQRR
+187 SREKELAGHPGQRR

-210 VEDVAITQLP
+210 VEEMAILQLP
-220 RNGKDLQLSID
+220 QNGKDLNLSID
-231 SKIQYL
+231 SKIQFL

-243 NAVEEHHAKAGGAVV
+243 NAVEQHHAKAGGAVV

-267 ALANWP
+267 ALANYP
-273 SYNPNDRSKLNG
+273 SYNPNDRKYLTG

-302 MKPFTVSIALEK
+302 MKPFTVSLALEK
-314 GAVTPNTPMAI
+314 GQVQPNTQMVI
-325 GASYLIGPKPIT
+325 GAKYLIGPKPIT

-356 IGTAKLAMQMQSKE
+356 IGTAKLAMNTSPHE
-370 MWDMYTA
+370 MWDLYTA
-377 VGFGQAPKIGF
+377 AGFGQTPKIGF
-388 PGAVAGTLHPYKKW
+388 PGAVAGTLHPYQKW
-402 MPTDQARIAF
+402 VPSDQARIAF
-412 GYGIAAS
+412 GYGISAS
-419 LFQVAHAYTIFARDG
+419 LFQLARAYTIFARDG

-442 RSPEFKQGTRVIS
+442 RSPQFKPGTPVIS
-455 AKTAIEMRSM
+455 AKTAIEMRGM
-465 LESVTEPGG
+465 LETVTEPGG
-474 TAVKAHSDGF
+474 TAIKAQAEGF

-494 KVSGKGYSSN
+494 KLIGKGYGN
-504 KYRAYFSGIAPI
+504 KYRAYFAGLAPI

-546 TIVSETLQ
+546 TIVSETLH
-554 TMNIVPDTNVKQM
+554 TLNVLPDAKVKQM
-567 VMRDEVAPT
+567 V
-576 EAHGDNLLQ
+576 LQ
-585 IHKVVLKR
+585 EKTPEEIRTANVQAQHVVLKR

>member
-1 MKPVGFSATPN
+1 MRRVGFSTTPN

-24 MLFILFFLFMLLLA
+24 MLFLLFFVFMMLLL

-51 EAKAVRGTQRELE
+51 EAKGVRGTQRELE

-89 IAYNDTVPDDLSAEK
+89 IAYNDTVPDDLAAEK
-104 IRKLAQ
+104 VQKLAA
-110 LLQIGEADLRKK
+110 LLQMNESELRKK
-122 LKEERKQVFL
+122 LKEDRKQIFL
-132 KRQVDPE
+132 KRQVEPA

-145 RLEIP
+145 QLEIP

-187 SHEAELAGHPGQRR
+187 SREKELAGHPGQRR

-210 VEDVAITQLP
+210 VEEMAILQLP
-220 RNGKDLQLSID
+220 QNGKDLNLSID

-243 NAVEEHHAKAGGAVV
+243 SAVEKHHAKAGGAVV

-267 ALANWP
+267 ALANYP
-273 SYNPNDRSKLNG
+273 SYNPNDRKYLTG

-302 MKPFTVSIALEK
+302 MKPLTVAIALEK
-314 GAVTPNTPMAI
+314 GAVKPETNMVI
-325 GASYLIGPKPIT
+325 GAKYLIGPKPIT

-342 GVLTVAQIIQKSSN
+342 GNLTVAEIIQKSSN
-356 IGTAKLAMQMQSKE
+356 IGTAKIAINSLSPEE
-370 MWDMYTA
+370 MWDFYTA
-377 VGFGQAPKIGF
+377 VGLGQAPKIGF
-388 PGAVAGTLHPYKKW
+388 PGAVAGTVHPFKKW

-412 GYGIAAS
+412 GYGISAS
-419 LFQVAHAYTIFARDG
+419 LFQVAQAYTVFARDG

-442 RSPEFKQGTRVIS
+442 RSTNFKPGTRVLS
-455 AKTAIEMRSM
+455 AKTAIEMRTM
-465 LESVTEPGG
+465 LETVTEPGG
-474 TAVKAHSDGF
+474 TAIKAQAEGF

-494 KVSGKGYSSN
+494 KLVGKGYGN
-504 KYRAYFSGIAPI
+504 KYRAYFAGLAPI

-523 AVMIDEPTGGSHY
+523 AVMIDEPTVGGHY
-536 GGDVAAPVFS
+536 GGEVAAPVFS
-546 TIVSETLQ
+546 TIVSETLN
-554 TMNIVPDTNVKQM
+554 TLNVLPDNKVKQM
-567 VMRDEVAPT
+567 V
-576 EAHGDNLLQ
+576 LQ
-585 IHKVVLKR
+585 DKNPEEIRTANVQTQQVVLKR

>member
-1 MKPVGFSATPN
+1 MRPVGFSTTPN

-24 MLFILFFLFMLLLA
+24 MLFLLFFVFMLLLI

-51 EAKAVRGTQRELE
+51 EAKGVRGTQRELE

-104 IRKLAQ
+104 VKALAN
-110 LLQIGEADLRKK
+110 LLQISETELRKK
-122 LKEERKQVFL
+122 LKEERKQIFL
-132 KRQVDPE
+132 KRQVDPAV
-139 IAQQIK
+139 AQQIK
-145 RLEIP
+145 LLEIP

-177 EDRGQEGMEL
+177 NDKGQEGMEL
-187 SHEAELAGHPGQRR
+187 SREKELAGHPGQRR

-210 VEDVAITQLP
+210 VEEMAILQLP
-220 RNGKDLQLSID
+220 QNGKDLNLSID
-231 SKIQYL
+231 SKIQFL

-243 NAVEEHHAKAGGAVV
+243 SAVETHHAKAGGAVV

-267 ALANWP
+267 ALANYP
-273 SYNPNDRSKLNG
+273 SYNPNDRKYLTG

-302 MKPFTVSIALEK
+302 MKPITVSLSLEK
-314 GAVTPNTPMAI
+314 GQVQPNTQMAI
-325 GASYLIGPKPIT
+325 GAKYLIGPKPIT

-342 GVLTVAQIIQKSSN
+342 ATLTVAQIIQKSSN
-356 IGTAKLAMQMQSKE
+356 IGTAKLAMNTSPQE
-370 MWDMYTA
+370 MWDLYTA
-377 VGFGQAPKIGF
+377 AGFGQAPKIGF

-402 MPTDQARIAF
+402 VPSDQARIAF
-412 GYGIAAS
+412 GYGISAS
-419 LFQVAHAYTIFARDG
+419 LFQLARAYTIFARDG

-442 RSPEFKQGTRVIS
+442 RSPEFKPGTPVIS
-455 AKTAIEMRSM
+455 AKTAIEMRGM
-465 LESVTEPGG
+465 LETVTEPGG
-474 TAVKAHSDGF
+474 TAVKAQAEGF

-494 KVSGKGYSSN
+494 KLVGKGYGN
-504 KYRAYFSGIAPI
+504 KYRAYFVGLAPI

-546 TIVSETLQ
+546 TIVSETLH
-554 TMNIVPDTNVKQM
+554 TLNVLPDAKVKQM
-567 VMRDEVAPT
+567 VLQNTAPEEVHTAN
-576 EAHGDNLLQ
+576 AQAQH
-585 IHKVVLKR
+585 VVLKR

>member
-1 MKPVGFSATPN
+1 MRTVGFSTTPN

-24 MLFILFFLFMLLLA
+24 MLFLLFFVFMLLLL

-51 EAKAVRGTQRELE
+51 EAKGVRGTQRELE

-89 IAYNDTVPDDLSAEK
+89 IAYNDTVPDDLAADK
-104 IRKLAQ
+104 VKRLAS
-110 LLQIGEADLRKK
+110 LLQISETELRKK
-122 LKEERKQVFL
+122 LKEDRKQLFL
-132 KRQVDPE
+132 KRQVDPV

-145 RLEIP
+145 QLEIP
-150 GIGLNNEY
+150 GIGLNSEY

-177 EDRGQEGMEL
+177 NDKGQEGMEL
-187 SHEAELAGHPGQRR
+187 SRDKDLAAYPGQRR
-201 VVVDRLGRV
+201 VVIDRLGRV
-210 VEDVAITQLP
+210 VEEIAIEQLP
-220 RNGKDLQLSID
+220 QNGKDLQLSID

-243 NAVEEHHAKAGGAVV
+243 SAVEQHHAKAGGAVV

-267 ALANWP
+267 ALANYP
-273 SYNPNDRSKLNG
+273 SYNPNDRRNLSG

-302 MKPFTVSIALEK
+302 IKPLTISIALEK
-314 GAVTPNTPMAI
+314 GSVTPNTNMAI
-325 GASYLIGPKPIT
+325 GAKYLVGPKPIT

-342 GVLTVAQIIQKSSN
+342 TNLTVTEVIQKSSN
-356 IGTAKLAMQMQSKE
+356 IGTAKIAMNNLSTEE
-370 MWDMYTA
+370 MWDFYTA
-377 VGFGQAPKIGF
+377 VGLGQTPKIGF
-388 PGAVAGTLHPYKKW
+388 PGAVAGTVHPFKKW

-412 GYGIAAS
+412 GYGISAS
-419 LFQVAHAYTIFARDG
+419 LFQVARAYTIFARDG

-442 RSPEFKQGTRVIS
+442 RSPEYKSGTRVLS
-455 AKTAIEMRSM
+455 AKTAIEMRKM
-465 LESVTEPGG
+465 MEAVTEPGG
-474 TAVKAHSDGF
+474 TAIKAQAEGY

-494 KVSGKGYSSN
+494 KLVGKGYGNS
-504 KYRAYFSGIAPI
+504 YRAYFAGIAPI

-546 TIVSETLQ
+546 TIVGETLRAL
-554 TMNIVPDTNVKQM
+554 N
-567 VMRDEVAPT
+567 VAPDSQHSQLT
-576 EAHGDNLLQ
+576 LNEQSSKAVSTANLQ
-585 IHKVVLKR
+585 TQHVVLKR

>member
-1 MKPVGFSATPN
+1 MRPVGFSTTPN

-24 MLFILFFLFMLLLA
+24 MLFLLFFVFMLLLI

-51 EAKAVRGTQRELE
+51 EAKGVRGTQRELE

-89 IAYNDTVPDDLSAEK
+89 IAYNDTVPDDLSVEK
-104 IRKLAQ
+104 VKALAN
-110 LLQIGEADLRKK
+110 LLEISETELRKK
-122 LKEERKQVFL
+122 LKEERKQIFL
-132 KRQVDPE
+132 KRQVDPAV
-139 IAQQIK
+139 AQQIK
-145 RLEIP
+145 LLEIP

-177 EDRGQEGMEL
+177 NDKGQEGMEL
-187 SHEAELAGHPGQRR
+187 SREKDLAGHPGQRR

-210 VEDVAITQLP
+210 VEEMAILQLP
-220 RNGKDLQLSID
+220 QNGKDLNLSID
-231 SKIQYL
+231 SKIQFL

-243 NAVEEHHAKAGGAVV
+243 SAVETHHAKAGGAVV

-267 ALANWP
+267 ALANYP
-273 SYNPNDRSKLNG
+273 SYNPNDRKYLTG

-302 MKPFTVSIALEK
+302 MKPITVSLSLEK
-314 GAVTPNTPMAI
+314 GQVQPNTQMAI
-325 GASYLIGPKPIT
+325 GAKYLIGPKPIT

-342 GVLTVAQIIQKSSN
+342 ATLTVAQIIQKSSN
-356 IGTAKLAMQMQSKE
+356 IGTAKLAVNTSPQE
-370 MWDMYTA
+370 MWDLYTA
-377 VGFGQAPKIGF
+377 AGFGQAPKIGF

-402 MPTDQARIAF
+402 VPSDQARIAF
-412 GYGIAAS
+412 GYGISAS
-419 LFQVAHAYTIFARDG
+419 LFQVARAYTIFARDG

-442 RSPEFKQGTRVIS
+442 RSPEFKPGTPVIS
-455 AKTAIEMRSM
+455 AKTAIEMRGM
-465 LESVTEPGG
+465 LETVTEPGG
-474 TAVKAHSDGF
+474 TAVKAQAEGF

-494 KVSGKGYSSN
+494 KLVGKGYGN
-504 KYRAYFSGIAPI
+504 KYRAYFAGLAPI

-546 TIVSETLQ
+546 TIVSETLH
-554 TMNIVPDTNVKQM
+554 TLNVLPDAKVKQM
-567 VMRDEVAPT
+567 VLQNTAPEEVRTAN
-576 EAHGDNLLQ
+576 AQAQH
-585 IHKVVLKR
+585 VVLKR

>member
-1 MKPVGFSATPN
+1 MRPVGFSTSPN

-24 MLFILFFLFMLLLA
+24 MLFLLFFVFMLLLI

-51 EAKAVRGTQRELE
+51 EAKGVRGTQRELE

-104 IRKLAQ
+104 VKSLAN
-110 LLQIGEADLRKK
+110 LLQISESELRKK

-132 KRQVDPE
+132 KRQVDPSV
-139 IAQQIK
+139 AQQIK
-145 RLEIP
+145 QLEIP

-177 EDRGQEGMEL
+177 NDKGQEGMEL
-187 SHEAELAGHPGQRR
+187 SREKELAGHPGQRR

-210 VEDVAITQLP
+210 VEEMAILQLP
-220 RNGKDLQLSID
+220 QNGKDLNLSID
-231 SKIQYL
+231 SKIQFL

-243 NAVEEHHAKAGGAVV
+243 NAVEQHHAKAGGAVV

-267 ALANWP
+267 ALANYP
-273 SYNPNDRSKLNG
+273 SYNPNDRKYLTG

-302 MKPFTVSIALEK
+302 MKPFTVSLSLEK
-314 GAVTPNTPMAI
+314 GQVQPNTQMVI
-325 GASYLIGPKPIT
+325 GAKYLIGPKPIT

-342 GVLTVAQIIQKSSN
+342 GTLTVAQIIQKSSN
-356 IGTAKLAMQMQSKE
+356 IGTAKLAMNTSPQE
-370 MWDMYTA
+370 MWDLYTA
-377 VGFGQAPKIGF
+377 AGFGQAPKIGF
-388 PGAVAGTLHPYKKW
+388 PGAVSGTLHPYKKW
-402 MPTDQARIAF
+402 VPSDQARIAF
-412 GYGIAAS
+412 GYGVSAS
-419 LFQVAHAYTIFARDG
+419 LFQVARAYTIFARDG

-442 RSPEFKQGTRVIS
+442 RSPEFKPGTPVIS

-465 LESVTEPGG
+465 LETVTEPGG
-474 TAVKAHSDGF
+474 TAIKAQAEGF

-494 KVSGKGYSSN
+494 KLVGKGYGN
-504 KYRAYFSGIAPI
+504 KYRAYFAGLAPI

-546 TIVSETLQ
+546 TIVSETLH
-554 TMNIVPDTNVKQM
+554 TLNVLPDAKVKQM
-567 VMRDEVAPT
+567 V
-576 EAHGDNLLQ
+576 LQ
-585 IHKVVLKR
+585 DKAREESRAVNVQAQHVVLKR

>member
-1 MKPVGFSATPN
+1 MRPVGFSTTPN

-24 MLFILFFLFMLLLA
+24 MLFLLFFVFMLLLI

-51 EAKAVRGTQRELE
+51 EAKGVRGTQRELE

-104 IRKLAQ
+104 VKALAN
-110 LLQIGEADLRKK
+110 LLQISEAELRKK
-122 LKEERKQVFL
+122 LKEERKQIFL
-132 KRQVDPE
+132 KRQVDPAV
-139 IAQQIK
+139 AQKIK
-145 RLEIP
+145 QLEIP

-187 SHEAELAGHPGQRR
+187 SREKELAGHPGQRR

-210 VEDVAITQLP
+210 VEEMAILQLP
-220 RNGKDLQLSID
+220 QNGKDLSLSID
-231 SKIQYL
+231 SKIQFL

-243 NAVEEHHAKAGGAVV
+243 SAVEKHQAKAGGAVV

-267 ALANWP
+267 ALANYP
-273 SYNPNDRSKLNG
+273 SYNPNDRKYLTG

-302 MKPFTVSIALEK
+302 MKPFTVSLALEK
-314 GAVTPNTPMAI
+314 GQVQPNTQMVI
-325 GASYLIGPKPIT
+325 GAKYLIGPKPIT
-337 DTHPY
+337 DTHTY
-342 GVLTVAQIIQKSSN
+342 GTLTIAQIIQKSSN
-356 IGTAKLAMQMQSKE
+356 IGTAKLAMNTSPQE
-370 MWDMYTA
+370 MWDLYTA
-377 VGFGQAPKIGF
+377 AGFGQAPKIGF

-402 MPTDQARIAF
+402 VPSDQARIAF
-412 GYGIAAS
+412 GYGISSS
-419 LFQVAHAYTIFARDG
+419 LFQLARAYTIFARDG

-442 RSPEFKQGTRVIS
+442 RSPEFKLGTPVIS

-465 LESVTEPGG
+465 LETVTEPGG
-474 TAVKAHSDGF
+474 TALKAQAEGF
-484 RVGGKTGTAH
+484 RVGGKTGTSH
-494 KVSGKGYSSN
+494 KLVGKVYGN
-504 KYRAYFSGIAPI
+504 KYRAYFAGLAPI

-523 AVMIDEPTGGSHY
+523 AVMIDEPTKGGHY
-536 GGDVAAPVFS
+536 GGEVAAPVFS
-546 TIVSETLQ
+546 TIVSETLH
-554 TMNIVPDTNVKQM
+554 TLNVLPDAKVKQM
-567 VMRDEVAPT
+567 V
-576 EAHGDNLLQ
+576 LQ
-585 IHKVVLKR
+585 DKTPEEIRTANVQAQHAVLKR

>member
-1 MKPVGFSATPN
+1 MRPVGFSTTPN

-24 MLFILFFLFMLLLA
+24 MLFLLFFVFMLLLI

-51 EAKAVRGTQRELE
+51 EAKGVRGTQRELE

-89 IAYNDTVPDDLSAEK
+89 IAYNDTVPDDLPAEK
-104 IRKLAQ
+104 VKALAN
-110 LLQIGEADLRKK
+110 LLQISETELRKK
-122 LKEERKQVFL
+122 LKEERKQIFL
-132 KRQVDPE
+132 KRQVDPVV
-139 IAQQIK
+139 AQKIK
-145 RLEIP
+145 QLEIP

-187 SHEAELAGHPGQRR
+187 SREKELAGHPGQRR

-210 VEDVAITQLP
+210 VEEMAILQLP
-220 RNGKDLQLSID
+220 QNGKDLSLSID
-231 SKIQYL
+231 SKIQFL

-243 NAVEEHHAKAGGAVV
+243 SAVEKHQAKAGGAVV

-267 ALANWP
+267 ALANYP
-273 SYNPNDRSKLNG
+273 SYNPNDRKYLTG

-302 MKPFTVSIALEK
+302 MKPFTVSLALEK
-314 GAVTPNTPMAI
+314 GQVQPNTQMVI
-325 GASYLIGPKPIT
+325 GAKYLIGPKPIT

-342 GVLTVAQIIQKSSN
+342 GTLTIAQIIQKSSN
-356 IGTAKLAMQMQSKE
+356 IGTAKLAMNTSPQE
-370 MWDMYTA
+370 MWDLYTA
-377 VGFGQAPKIGF
+377 AGFGQAPKIGF

-402 MPTDQARIAF
+402 VPSDQARIAF
-412 GYGIAAS
+412 GYGISSS
-419 LFQVAHAYTIFARDG
+419 LFQLARAYTIFARDG

-442 RSPEFKQGTRVIS
+442 RSPEFKPGTLVIS

-465 LESVTEPGG
+465 LETVTEPGG
-474 TAVKAHSDGF
+474 TALKAQAEGF
-484 RVGGKTGTAH
+484 RVGGKTGTSH
-494 KVSGKGYSSN
+494 KLVGKVYGN
-504 KYRAYFSGIAPI
+504 KYRAYFAGLAPI

-523 AVMIDEPTGGSHY
+523 AVMIDEPTKGGHY
-536 GGDVAAPVFS
+536 GGEVAAPVFS
-546 TIVSETLQ
+546 TIVSETLH
-554 TMNIVPDTNVKQM
+554 TLNVLPDAKVKQM
-567 VMRDEVAPT
+567 VLQDKTPDEIRTANVQAQH
-576 EAHGDNLLQ
+576 A
-585 IHKVVLKR
+585 VLKR

>member
-1 MKPVGFSATPN
+1 MRLVGFSTSPN

-24 MLFILFFLFMLLLA
+24 MLFLLFFVFTLLLI

-104 IRKLAQ
+104 IQKLAS
-110 LLQIGEADLRKK
+110 LLQMSEYDLRKK
-122 LKEERKQVFL
+122 LKEERKQIFL
-132 KRQVDPE
+132 KRQVDPD

-145 RLEIP
+145 KLEIP

-169 HVVGFTNV
+169 HVVGFTSV

-187 SHEAELAGHPGQRR
+187 SREKDLAGHPGQRR

-210 VEDVAITQLP
+210 VEDVAIEQYP
-220 RNGKDLQLSID
+220 QNGKDLQLSID

-243 NAVEEHHAKAGGAVV
+243 SAVEQHHAKAGGAVV

-267 ALANWP
+267 ALANYP
-273 SYNPNDRSKLNG
+273 SYNPNDRRNLSG

-302 MKPFTVSIALEK
+302 IKPFTISIALEK
-314 GAVTPNTPMAI
+314 GAIAPNTNMVI
-325 GASYLIGPKPIT
+325 GAKYLVGPKPIT

-342 GVLTVAQIIQKSSN
+342 GNLTVAEIIQKSSN
-356 IGTAKLAMQMQSKE
+356 IGTAKIAMNNLSAEE
-370 MWDMYTA
+370 MWNFYTS
-377 VGFGQAPKIGF
+377 VGLGQAPKIGF
-388 PGAVAGTLHPYKKW
+388 PGAVAGTVHPFKKW

-412 GYGIAAS
+412 GYGISAS
-419 LFQVAHAYTIFARDG
+419 LFQVARAYTIFARDG

-442 RSPEFKQGTRVIS
+442 RSPEFKQGTKVLS
-455 AKTAIEMRSM
+455 AKTANDMRAM
-465 LESVTEPGG
+465 LETVTEPGG
-474 TAVKAHSDGF
+474 TAVKAQSEGY

-494 KVSGKGYSSN
+494 KLVGKGYGNS
-504 KYRAYFSGIAPI
+504 YRAYFAGIAPI

-546 TIVSETLQ
+546 TIVSETLR
-554 TMNIVPDTNVKQM
+554 TLNVLPDSKVKQM
-567 VMRDEVAPT
+567 VLQDQPSVDTHVAT
-576 EAHGDNLLQ
+576 AHAQ
-585 IHKVVLKR
+585 PVVLKR

>member
-1 MKPVGFSATPN
+1 MRPVGFSTTPN

-24 MLFILFFLFMLLLA
+24 MLFLLFFVFMLLLL

-74 RNGQVIATSLEAKSV
+74 RNGNVIATSLEAKSV

-104 IRKLAQ
+104 LRQLAS
-110 LLQIGEADLRKK
+110 LLQMNEADLRRK

-132 KRQVDPE
+132 KRQVDPAV
-139 IAQQIK
+139 AQQIK
-145 RLEIP
+145 QLEIP

-187 SHEAELAGHPGQRR
+187 SHEKELAARPGQRR
-201 VVVDRLGRV
+201 VVVDRLGRI
-210 VEDVAITQLP
+210 VEDVAIEQEP
-220 RNGKDLQLSID
+220 QNGKDLQLSID

-267 ALANWP
+267 ALANYP
-273 SYNPNDRSKLNG
+273 SYNPNDRRNLTG

-302 MKPFTVSIALEK
+302 MKPFTISTALEK
-314 GAVTPNTPMAI
+314 GAITPNTNMVI

-342 GVLTVAQIIQKSSN
+342 GNLTVSQVIQKSSN
-356 IGTAKLAMQMQSKE
+356 IGTAKIAMNNLSPEE
-370 MWDMYTA
+370 MWNMYSA

-388 PGAVAGTLHPYKKW
+388 PGAVSGTLHPYQKW
-402 MPTDQARIAF
+402 GASDQARIAF
-412 GYGIAAS
+412 GYGISAS
-419 LFQVAHAYTIFARDG
+419 LFQVARAYTIFARDG
-434 ELVPLTIE
+434 ELVPLTIQ
-442 RSPEFKQGTRVIS
+442 RSSEVKSGVRVIS

-465 LESVTEPGG
+465 LETVTEPGG
-474 TAVKAHSDGF
+474 TAVKAQADGY

-494 KVSGKGYSSN
+494 KLVGKGYGNS
-504 KYRAYFSGIAPI
+504 YRAYFAGIAPI
-516 SAPRIVV
+516 SMPRIVV

-546 TIVSETLQ
+546 TIVSETLR
-554 TMNIVPDTNVKQM
+554 TLNVLPDANIKQM
-567 VMRDEVAPT
+567 VSDEVKRPVENPVT
-576 EAHGDNLLQ
+576 GLKTQ
-585 IHKVVLKR
+585 QVVLKR